1 MLVKQCHKPPIWI
14 DGLYQPFKYFNYGN
28 SIGDWGFYS
37 IWFYCFTNITLHFN
51 SLHLAFHGDHRPAF
65 HGDFWRV
72 TAPRRWS
79 SVVCAHGAECWW
91 NLSGR
96 CEDFD
101 AAMVAIVAD
110 RKTPKKWTKGSIYED
125 FRRIF
130 FYVAFLGACHKRAQ
144 RQTLKNSKSKLIPQ
158 FWCTPWEHVK
168 IIFGKSRFFFPEKP
182 QETVGLGLG
191 SPGWGGW
198 DYPPGS
204 VGTTWF
210 CWSAEQLG

>member
-1 MLVKQCHKPPIWI
+1 MEIEDFIALPT
-14 DGLYQPFKYFNYGN
+14 LLFT
-28 SIGDWGFYS
+28 SI
-37 IWFYCFTNITLHFN
+37 
-51 SLHLAFHGDHRPAF
+51 HLAFHGDHRPAF

-130 FYVAFLGACHKRAQ
+130 FYVFWWRAISGPKDKL
-144 RQTLKNSKSKLIPQ
+144 LKTAKASWFPSFSVPHGNLSKSSSANQ
-158 FWCTPWEHVK
+158 GF
-168 IIFGKSRFFFPEKP
+168 FFRKSRRKP
-182 QETVGLGLG
+182 LVWDWDPQDGVVGITLQG
-191 SPGWGGW
+191 
-198 DYPPGS
+198 
-204 VGTTWF
+204 
-210 CWSAEQLG
+210 Q

>member
-1 MLVKQCHKPPIWI
+1 
-14 DGLYQPFKYFNYGN
+14 
-28 SIGDWGFYS
+28 
-37 IWFYCFTNITLHFN
+37 
-51 SLHLAFHGDHRPAF
+51 
-65 HGDFWRV
+65 
-72 TAPRRWS
+72 
-79 SVVCAHGAECWW
+79 
-91 NLSGR
+91 
-96 CEDFD
+96 
-101 AAMVAIVAD
+101 MVAIVAD
-110 RKTPKKWTKGSIYED
+110 RKTPQKWTKGSIYED

-168 IIFGKSRFFFPEKP
+168 IIFGKSRFFFFPEKP

-204 VGTTWF
+204 VGTT
-210 CWSAEQLG
+210 